1 MFDEEYT
8 FSKSEISILKELAK
22 GKQRHFLRCR
32 NLSVEKLREM
42 SLLGRC

>member
-22 GKQRHFLRCR
+22 GKQTLSEMQKSLSRKIKR
-32 NLSVEKLREM
+32 NVTAR
-42 SLLGRC
+42 